1 VTRRLC
7 HAVVYADT
15 AEGRYGYAC
24 ERRRAHLGGHTA
36 TADGRPVTWPRR
48 WRAAPAHLVPH
59 GGRGP
64 HASSPTPTTPTT

>member
-1 VTRRLC
+1 MRRRLC

-15 AEGRYGYAC
+15 DQGRYGYAC
-24 ERRRAHLGGHTA
+24 ERRRRHLGGHTA

-59 GGRGP
+59 G
-64 HASSPTPTTPTT
+64 SSPTPTTPTT